1 MPTDGAP
8 RHRIGIIHVAK
19 CAGTSIRSALAIPR
33 VYQGPIYF
41 DWRGQGWG
49 SHRQRYNGFSDE
61 RMQQF
66 TDPIGLR
73 SVWDEHSVVVGHYT
87 AETLSQSG
95 AERLI
100 ATVREPRSR
109 LLSTYCFWKQH
120 GSNLAHGWGL
130 WGQVTEAATMGS
142 FSDFLRHKGIW
153 PATQGRIARQVLEFG
168 RIGRWTRHAPQPDR
182 ILRRMRAN
190 YPRVLDKLDSAFW
203 SNEGTLLLAR
213 VRSLAD
219 IDPLIYQS
227 TNVTPPGLA
236 TGQRLTHSDLD
247 ALDEL
252 TAQDR
257 WLLDRLMRDQLLSL
271 RSQAE
276 LDDEFAETCS
286 RHAIRLP

>member
-1 MPTDGAP
+1 
-8 RHRIGIIHVAK
+8 
-19 CAGTSIRSALAIPR
+19 
-33 VYQGPIYF
+33 
-41 DWRGQGWG
+41 
-49 SHRQRYNGFSDE
+49 
-61 RMQQF
+61 
-66 TDPIGLR
+66 
-73 SVWDEHSVVVGHYT
+73 
-87 AETLSQSG
+87 
-95 AERLI
+95 
-100 ATVREPRSR
+100 
-109 LLSTYCFWKQH
+109 
-120 GSNLAHGWGL
+120 
-130 WGQVTEAATMGS
+130 
-142 FSDFLRHKGIW
+142 
-153 PATQGRIARQVLEFG
+153 
-168 RIGRWTRHAPQPDR
+168 
-182 ILRRMRAN
+182 MRAN

-227 TNVTPPGLA
+227 ANVTSPGLA